1 MIFNA
6 IYPNIKAGMI
16 YNVFIILVSN
26 AVVPL
31 LVSFLDVSV
40 VLKLIKRIRIV
51 EEGENC
57 NYTKYEANQ

>member
-57 NYTKYEANQ
+57 NYTQYEANQ